1 MASDAMKKIC
11 PDLIRGRNPKATL
24 VTPIEDNLT
33 LVHTW
38 TPELPAR
45 NTPAMK
51 SLVDPILA
59 VSFPNTGTKIIW
71 KDKSVDYFSLRFEDR
86 TCRMKMLAKTM
97 PDCETAR
104 PWSSASLIKI
114 YATSNHTKTKYF
126 LEPSREPMFVRILSA
141 TRYFDLWIWLFIYP
155 CLNK

>member
-1 MASDAMKKIC
+1 MASDAMKNAR

-33 LVHTW
+33 LVQTS

-59 VSFPNTGTKIIW
+59 VSFPNTGTKII
-71 KDKSVDYFSLRFEDR
+71 
-86 TCRMKMLAKTM
+86 
-97 PDCETAR
+97 
-104 PWSSASLIKI
+104 
-114 YATSNHTKTKYF
+114 
-126 LEPSREPMFVRILSA
+126 
-141 TRYFDLWIWLFIYP
+141 
-155 CLNK
+155 